1 MQICPPWRTD
11 LSEKYHLR
19 PKKNEMK
26 KYLIRLC
33 VLAMA
38 ALIVVGNVDAQTTP
52 AKKKRPT
59 VGAKAKGKPKKGST
73 TAKNKPVDATVAPAK
88 DTTAKPPAVV
98 LEADIKLDTPR
109 KSLRNDAVIERNL
122 VKDRTP
128 LTYEHIREDDA
139 VYRQRVWEEIDVHEK
154 MNLPFVYKSK
164 EDNGDQR
171 FIYILLQAIKSGTI
185 TAFDANVDDRF
196 TTPMTFKDIASR
208 VVAAPHTIQVP
219 DLAHDPD
226 GSKGLMRD
234 TLIQE
239 EFNPDDIERF
249 QIKEEWV
256 FDKES
261 SRMHVRILGIAPEK
275 DIKNPDGSLLTV
287 TPIFWVYY
295 PDLRPLL
302 AKYEAYNGKN
312 FGARMSWEELLES
325 HMFSARVIKSTIDNP
340 SDAYIANYIKNP
352 ILQLLEGDNIKEKIF
367 NYEQDLWSY

>member
-1 MQICPPWRTD
+1 
-11 LSEKYHLR
+11 
-19 PKKNEMK
+19 MK

-33 VLAMA
+33 VLAIA
-38 ALIVVGNVDAQTTP
+38 VSLVVGNVDAQTTP
-52 AKKKRPT
+52 KKRT
-59 VGAKAKGKPKKGST
+59 VKRKT
-73 TAKNKPVDATVAPAK
+73 TAKKTTATKNKAADATVAPAK
-88 DTTAKPPAVV
+88 DTTAKPAVV

-109 KSLRNDAVIERNL
+109 KSLRNDAIIERNL

-154 MNLPFVYKSK
+154 MNLPFNYKSK

-171 FIYILLQAIKSGTI
+171 FIYILLQAIKSGQI

-196 TTPMTFKDIASR
+196 TTPMTFKDIAGR
-208 VVAAPHTIQVP
+208 LVAQPHTIQVP
-219 DLAHDPD
+219 NLVLDPD

-239 EFNPDDIERF
+239 DFNPDDVERY

-261 SRMHVRILGIAPEK
+261 SRLHVRILGIAPEK
-275 DIKNPDGSLLTV
+275 TIKNPDGSFLTV

-312 FGARMSWEELLES
+312 FGARMSWEELFES
-325 HMFSARVIKSTIDNP
+325 RMFSGRFIKSTIDNP
-340 SDAYIANYIKNP
+340 GDQYIANYIKDP
-352 ILQLLEGDNIKEKIF
+352 ILRLLEGDNIKEKIF